1 MRAFALKVHLL
12 QHLRRAGGC
21 QAEIEHARLPVLSS
35 LCSKQNVSPACH
47 PSPLMFASGDAS
59 MNWERLPIFLLL
71 TLPCHGEAVEV
82 RFNRDIQPILARNC
96 FTCHGPDKH
105 ERKAKLRLDTAD
117 GFLTGGASDEPV
129 IRAGNPEESMLWERL
144 VSDDPDEIMP
154 PPESHKELSTEEK
167 NLIREWI
174 QQGAKYEGHWSF
186 TTPVLPALPAVEEK
200 NPIDRFVASRLTKEK
215 LRFSPEAD
223 RRTLARRLHLD
234 LTGLPPSEQQIAD
247 FLSDKKDSAYENL
260 VTRLLSSPHFG
271 EQLALPWLDASRYA
285 DTNGYSIDGGRD
297 AWLWRDWVIKAFN
310 DNMPYDQFLIEQLAG
325 DLLEKPSNSQLI
337 ATAYNRHHSVT
348 HEGGTIGEENLV
360 NYVVDRVKTTG
371 ESIMGLTTGCGQ
383 CHDHKYDPLKQVE
396 YYKLFAF
403 FNTLDDHGHDGDR
416 GVNPRPFIQTKT
428 PLATDLEVAS
438 IQKELEQAERE
449 LAAPKPTLQAQW
461 EEDVLND
468 LKRTGRDFQL
478 ISLDHLTATLP
489 NGDPNRIQVKSDE
502 SVEAAGGDFSA
513 YNVCCRIP
521 EGTGVVTGLRVIF
534 EPANKGKIGFGG
546 KSMPGGFVMS
556 TITPCFNP
564 FPAKN
569 IDLNTATPYQRVTA
583 SSFKPGFR
591 PESVHDTSRRTGWA
605 PALSEVNQQQHLTVT
620 FKEPVDTVN
629 QPYLTTELVF
639 NYGEGASPKKFRLAL
654 IKGADDT
661 SMLPTALREAITL
674 APEDRTSEQIE
685 FIRDYFN
692 AHSSAKSPARHQ
704 VSNLQ
709 RRLEV
714 LTGNHRIMVMNTSQ
728 KPRVTHVL
736 ERGFYADKR
745 QAVKPGVPAF
755 LPPLEVPADRDLN
768 RLDLARWLVRPDHPL
783 TSRVAVNRFWQM
795 LFGRGIVKTSAD
807 FGTQG
812 EWPTHPELLD
822 WLALTFQNSGWDV
835 KGLIRT
841 IVTSRTY
848 RQSSNTTA
856 ELLERDP
863 LNEFLA
869 RGPRFRLSAEMIR
882 DHALATSG
890 LLVRR
895 IGGPSVKPYHPGDL
909 WRQVSHYGSTPATSQ
924 TYVQDHGEN
933 LYRRSIYTYWKRTLP
948 PPAMAAFDA
957 PNREACITGRGVTN
971 TPLQAFILMNDPQ
984 YVEASR
990 VLAQQ
995 LLSRDGSDQERL
1007 RRAFEHV
1014 TSRPPDQQE
1023 LAILEIAIT
1032 RERTRYLNDI
1042 SGAQSL
1048 IAVGESL
1055 PDPTLPAAEH
1065 AAWTNICGLLLNLS
1079 ESVTRR

>member
-1 MRAFALKVHLL
+1 
-12 QHLRRAGGC
+12 
-21 QAEIEHARLPVLSS
+21 
-35 LCSKQNVSPACH
+35 
-47 PSPLMFASGDAS
+47 MFASGRKF

-71 TLPCHGEAVEV
+71 TLTSQGESSEV

-96 FTCHGPDKH
+96 FACHGPDEQ

-117 GFLTGGASDEPV
+117 GLLTGGTSKEPV
-129 IRAGNPEESMLWERL
+129 IQAGNPEESLLWERL

-154 PPESHKELSTEEK
+154 PPDSHKELSTGEK
-167 NLIREWI
+167 TLIEEWI
-174 QQGAKYEGHWSF
+174 RQGARYEGHWSF
-186 TTPVLPALPAVEEK
+186 VTPTLPTLPAGKEE
-200 NPIDRFVASRLTKEK
+200 NPIDRFVASRLTKES
-215 LRFSPEAD
+215 LTFSPEAD

-234 LTGLPPSEQQIAD
+234 LTGLPPSKQQIAN
-247 FLSDKKDSAYENL
+247 FLSDRTADAYENL
-260 VTRLLSSPHFG
+260 VTRLLNSPHFG

-310 DNMPYDQFLIEQLAG
+310 ENMPYDQFLTEQLAG

-403 FNTLDDHGHDGDR
+403 FNTLDDRGHDGDS
-416 GVNPRPFIQTKT
+416 GVNPRPFIQTRT
-428 PLATDLEVAS
+428 PLATELEVAS
-438 IQKELEQAERE
+438 VKKELERAERE
-449 LAAPKPTLQAQW
+449 LASPDPTSQAKW
-461 EEDVLND
+461 EEGVLHE
-468 LKRTGRDFQL
+468 LEHIGRGFQL
-478 ISLDHLTATLP
+478 IPLDHLTATLP
-489 NGDPNRIQVKSDE
+489 NGDPNRIQVKNDE

-513 YNVCCRIP
+513 YNVCCKIP
-521 EGTGVVTGLRVIF
+521 EGAGVVTGLRVMF
-534 EPANKGKIGFGG
+534 EPANNGKIGFGG

-569 IDLNTATPYQRVTA
+569 IDLNTATPYERVTA

-591 PESVHDTSRRTGWA
+591 PEFVHDTSRRTGWA
-605 PALSEVNQQQHLTVT
+605 PALSDVDKQQHLTIT
-620 FKEPVDTVN
+620 FQEPVDTAN

-661 SMLPTALREAITL
+661 SMLPESLREAITL
-674 APEDRTSEQIE
+674 APEDRTSGQIE

-692 AHSSAKSPARHQ
+692 NHSSAKSPARHH
-704 VSNLQ
+704 VSNLKK
-709 RRLEV
+709 RLEA
-714 LTGNHRIMVMNTSQ
+714 LTANHRIMVMNTSQ

-768 RLDLARWLVRPDHPL
+768 RLDLARWLVRSDHPL

-812 EWPTHPELLD
+812 EWPSHPELLD
-822 WLALTFQNSGWDV
+822 WLALTFQSSGWNV
-835 KGLIRT
+835 KDLIRR

-848 RQSSNTTA
+848 RQSSNTTT

-863 LNEFLA
+863 LNELLA

-909 WRQVSHYGSTPATSQ
+909 WRQISHYGSTPATSQ

-948 PPAMAAFDA
+948 PPGMAAFDA
-957 PNREACITGRGVTN
+957 PNREACVTERGVTN

-990 VLAQQ
+990 VLAQH
-995 LLSRDGSDQERL
+995 LLSEEGSDQKRL
-1007 RRAFEHV
+1007 QRAFEHV
-1014 TSRPPDQQE
+1014 TSRLPDQEE
-1023 LAILEIAIT
+1023 LEVLKIAIA
-1032 RERTRYLNDI
+1032 RERARYHSDI
-1042 SGAQSL
+1042 SGAQNL
-1048 IAVGESL
+1048 LAVGESL

>member
-1 MRAFALKVHLL
+1 MIW
-12 QHLRRAGGC
+12 Q
-21 QAEIEHARLPVLSS
+21 
-35 LCSKQNVSPACH
+35 
-47 PSPLMFASGDAS
+47 
-59 MNWERLPIFLLL
+59 RLPILLL
-71 TLPCHGEAVEV
+71 PALLSQGQAAEV

-96 FTCHGPDKH
+96 FACHGPDKH

-117 GFLTGGASDEPV
+117 GFLRGGSSKEPMTV
-129 IRAGNPEESMLWERL
+129 KGKPGESLLWERI
-144 VSDDPDEIMP
+144 VSSDPDEIMP
-154 PPESHKELSTEEK
+154 PPDSHKELNPREK

-174 QQGAKYEGHWSF
+174 KQGARYEGHWAF
-186 TTPVLPALPAVEEK
+186 ITPSLPAVPEGTEG
-200 NPIDRFVASRLTKEK
+200 NPIDRFIAAELASEGLS
-215 LRFSPEAD
+215 FSPEAH
-223 RRTLARRLHLD
+223 RRTLARRLYLD
-234 LTGLPPSEQQIAD
+234 LTGLPPSGHQIKE
-247 FLSDKKDSAYENL
+247 FLSNEKSDAYEKL
-260 VTRLLSSPHFG
+260 VAQLLNSSHFG
-271 EQLALPWLDASRYA
+271 EQMALPWMDAARYA

-325 DLLEKPSNSQLI
+325 DLLPEPSSDQLI
-337 ATAYNRHHSVT
+337 ATAFNRHHSVT

-383 CHDHKYDPLKQVE
+383 CHDHKYDPLKQEE
-396 YYKLFAF
+396 YYQLFAF
-403 FNTLDDHGHDGDR
+403 FNTVDDRGHDGDN
-416 GVNPRPFIQTKT
+416 GINPRPFMQVKT
-428 PLATDLEVAS
+428 PLATDSETAS
-438 IQKELEQAERE
+438 LREELQEAERDLASHAPASQAEWEELMHRE
-449 LAAPKPTLQAQW
+449 LQQ
-461 EEDVLND
+461 
-468 LKRTGRDFQL
+468 RGTGFQL
-478 ISLDHLTATLP
+478 IALDHLTSTLP
-489 NGDPNRIQVKSDE
+489 NGDPNRIQVKEDE

-513 YNVCCRIP
+513 YNVCCQIP
-521 EGTGVVTGLRVIF
+521 EGTGLVTGLRVVF
-534 EPANKGKIGFGG
+534 EPANNGKIGFGG

-556 TITPCFNP
+556 TITPCFSP

-569 IDLNTATPYQRVTA
+569 IDLNTAAPYDRVTA

-591 PESVHDTSRRTGWA
+591 PEFVHDTSRRTGWA
-605 PALSEVNQQQHLTVT
+605 PALSGVDEQQHLTIS
-620 FKEPVDTVN
+620 FLDPIDTTD

-639 NYGEGASPKKFRLAL
+639 NYGDGASPKKFRLFL
-654 IKGADDT
+654 TKGSDDT
-661 SMLPTALREAITL
+661 TMLPEALREAL
-674 APEDRTSEQIE
+674 ALPHSERKGNQIE

-692 AHSSAKSPARHQ
+692 KYSRAKAPARHR
-704 VSNLQ
+704 VSNLKK
-709 RRLEV
+709 RIET

-728 KPRVTHVL
+728 NPRVTHVL
-736 ERGFYADKR
+736 ERGFYANKR

-755 LPPLEVPADRDLN
+755 LPSLKDPTDRDLN

-783 TSRVAVNRFWQM
+783 TSRVAVNRFWQI
-795 LFGRGIVKTSAD
+795 LFGRGIVESSAD

-812 EWPTHPELLD
+812 ERPTHPELLD
-822 WLALTFQNSGWDV
+822 WLALTFQSSGWDV
-835 KGLIRT
+835 KDLIRR

-848 RQSSNTTA
+848 RQSSNTTP

-948 PPAMAAFDA
+948 PPGMAAFDA

-990 VLAQQ
+990 VLAQR
-995 LLSRDGSDQERL
+995 LLSRVGSDEKRL
-1007 RRAFEHV
+1007 LQAFEEV
-1014 TSRPPDQQE
+1014 TSRLPDQNE
-1023 LAILEIAIT
+1023 LGILKAALA
-1032 RERTRYLNDI
+1032 RERARYHDNVTE
-1042 SGAQSL
+1042 AQKL
-1048 IAVGESL
+1048 LAVGESL
-1055 PDPTLPAAEH
+1055 PDQDLPPTEH
-1065 AAWTNICGLLLNLS
+1065 AAWTNLCGLLLNLS
-1079 ESVTRR
+1079 EAVTRR

>member
-1 MRAFALKVHLL
+1 
-12 QHLRRAGGC
+12 
-21 QAEIEHARLPVLSS
+21 
-35 LCSKQNVSPACH
+35 
-47 PSPLMFASGDAS
+47 
-59 MNWERLPIFLLL
+59 MNWHYLPILLLL
-71 TLPCHGEAVEV
+71 TLVTQGQTSEV
-82 RFNRDIQPILARNC
+82 SFNRDIQPILARNC
-96 FTCHGPDKH
+96 FACHGPDEH
-105 ERKAKLRLDTAD
+105 ERKAKLRLDTAE
-117 GFLTGGASDEPV
+117 GFLTGGSSKEPV
-129 IRAGNPEESMLWERL
+129 TVAGKPENSLLWERI
-144 VSDDPDEIMP
+144 VSNDPDEIMP
-154 PPESHKELSTEEK
+154 PPDSHKEISAEEK
-167 NLIREWI
+167 TLVRKWI
-174 QQGAKYEGHWSF
+174 KQGARYEGHWAF
-186 TTPVLPALPAVEEK
+186 ITPSLPALPAIEEA
-200 NPIDRFVASRLTKEK
+200 NPIDRFVGERLSNEG
-215 LRFSPEAD
+215 LAFSLEAD

-234 LTGLPPSEQQIAD
+234 LTGLPPSKQQMAQ
-247 FLSDKKDSAYENL
+247 FLSDGKAKAYENM
-260 VTRLLSSPHFG
+260 VTRLLNSPHFG

-310 DNMPYDQFLIEQLAG
+310 ENMPYDQFLTEQLAG
-325 DLLEKPSNSQLI
+325 DLLEKPSSSQLI

-360 NYVVDRVKTTG
+360 NYAVDRVKTTG

-416 GVNPRPFIQTKT
+416 GVNPRPFIEAKT
-428 PLATDLEVAS
+428 PLSTDAEVAS
-438 IQKELEQAERE
+438 VKIELQRAEKELASPAPALQATWEKDVARE
-449 LAAPKPTLQAQW
+449 L
-461 EEDVLND
+461 
-468 LKRTGRDFQL
+468 KRIGQKFQL

-489 NGDPNRIQVKSDE
+489 NGDPNRIQVKKDE

-521 EGTGVVTGLRVIF
+521 EGTGVVTGLRVMF
-534 EPANKGKIGFGG
+534 EPANSGKVGFGG

-569 IDLNTATPYQRVTA
+569 IDLNTATPYDRVTA

-591 PESVHDTSRRTGWA
+591 PELVHDTSRRTGWA
-605 PALSEVNQQQHLTVT
+605 PALSEVDKEQHLTIT
-620 FKEPVDTVN
+620 FQEPVDTAN

-654 IKGADDT
+654 IKGTDDT
-661 SMLPTALREAITL
+661 SMLPEALRKAIAL
-674 APEDRTSEQIE
+674 APEHRTTSQIE

-692 AHSSAKSPARHQ
+692 AHSRAKSPARHH
-704 VSNLQ
+704 VSNLKK
-709 RRLEV
+709 RLEV

-755 LPPLEVPADRDLN
+755 LPALEVPSDRDLN

-795 LFGRGIVKTSAD
+795 LFGRGIVESSAD

-822 WLALTFQNSGWDV
+822 WLALTFQSSGWNV
-835 KGLIRT
+835 KDLIRR

-848 RQSSNTTA
+848 RQSSNTTP

-895 IGGPSVKPYHPGDL
+895 VGGPSVKPYHPGDL

-948 PPAMAAFDA
+948 PPGMAAFDA
-957 PNREACITGRGVTN
+957 PNRETCTTGRGVTN

-990 VLAQQ
+990 ALAQH
-995 LLSRDGSDQERL
+995 LLSEEGSDQERL
-1007 RRAFEHV
+1007 LRAFEQV
-1014 TSRPPDQQE
+1014 TSRSPRQDE
-1023 LAILEIAIT
+1023 LEILKTAIA
-1032 RERTRYLNDI
+1032 RERARYRDDP
-1042 SGAQSL
+1042 SGARSL
-1048 IAVGESL
+1048 LTVGESL
-1055 PDPTLPAAEH
+1055 PNLDLPAAEH
-1065 AAWTNICGLLLNLS
+1065 AAWTNLCGLLLNLS